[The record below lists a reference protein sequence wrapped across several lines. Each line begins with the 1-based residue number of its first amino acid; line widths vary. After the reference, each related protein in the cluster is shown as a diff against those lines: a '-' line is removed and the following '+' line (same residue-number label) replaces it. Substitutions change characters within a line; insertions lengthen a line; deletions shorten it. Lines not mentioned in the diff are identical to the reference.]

1 MIYIFGDSYLYCNN
15 ITYCKEDGMKE
26 KYMVYQESEIN
37 EVLPVISLLEG
48 INEVKFVSSPLS
60 AIQ

>member
-1 MIYIFGDSYLYCNN
+1 
-15 ITYCKEDGMKE
+15 MKE